1 MDSQTLKVLIDK
13 LSPLCGRALEAAAG
27 FANSR
32 GHREIVPEHL
42 LLKLLEESEVKG
54 EASHLSCVLSYFS
67 VDQNTLWQQLVDN
80 VNQQRVLHDSK
91 AVLSSE
97 LYELLERAC
106 LNFTLRTPS
115 KASWV
120 RQSDTVGIDSLSI
133 LESFIQISSNWP
145 HYRSYDA
152 LRSINLDIL
161 KANVSEIT
169 VRSNEYEVD
178 HFDQSISNSND
189 VGNVS
194 LTEHGQ
200 GLGSGSAHSPRA
212 IDRFTTDLTIKAKN
226 GELDPISGRHKEI
239 RKAIDILCRRR
250 KNNPILVGEPGVGKT
265 AVVEGLAQRIVDG
278 DVPEFLKGKHIHVLD
293 LGLLQAGASVKGE
306 FEKRLKQVID
316 EVGSSDEIML
326 FIDEAHTLVGAGG
339 EAGLADAAN
348 LLKPALARGELR
360 TVAATTW
367 SEYKQYFERDPA
379 LARRFQMVKVEE
391 PTLDAA
397 KHMLTQ
403 IKEKYEQHHDVSIT
417 DEAIEAAVELSDRYV
432 SGRFLP
438 DKAIDLID
446 TAAARVKMG
455 QAVVPQTLE
464 GLQAKALYIEDR
476 IAGLEKELDQGL
488 ESNMD
493 LHHELKD
500 EQQQVLLEISD
511 LKESWDKQNHLVEE
525 IQRSVE
531 NAENDEESKHRAYSL
546 RKLLQEEQESSSA
559 GLCIQA
565 EVNATSIADVIADWT
580 GIPVGS
586 MVRDDLQNLLTF
598 DAALGEDIIGQDG
611 AIRAIGQSL
620 RANKAKLRFTE
631 GPQGVFLLAGPSGVG
646 KTETAKKIA
655 KHLFGSERSL
665 ITINM
670 SEYQEA
676 HTVSQ
681 LKGSPPGYVGYGQG
695 GLLTEA
701 VRQKPYSV
709 VLLDE
714 VEKAHVDVMNVFYQ
728 VFDQGIMRDGEGRE
742 IDFKNTIILMTSNL
756 GSELIMEAMSDRN
769 ENSESDDVD
778 LSFSENETLKS
789 DDSVANSAITDVSG
803 GGNERDS
810 SDDDKGENDDGKIEY
825 TPPSTLELEALIQPT
840 VAQHFAPALAARMQI
855 VPFVSLNEESL
866 KAIVTHKLDKL
877 AERLMSEYKMEL
889 RCDESALDML
899 LSLCQ
904 ESHAGARLINQ
915 RIESLLSSRIANEI
929 LHYLVES
936 DLPDILQMTASEN
949 GTIDVVFLD
958 KQAGGQQN
966 ALLDDSIEA

>member
-1 MDSQTLKVLIDK
+1 MDSQTLRVLIDK

-42 LLKLLEESEVKG
+42 LLKLLEEGEMKG
-54 EASHLSCVLSYFS
+54 ESSHLACALRHFS
-67 VDQNTLWQQLVDN
+67 VDQNILWQELVDN
-80 VNQQRVLHDSK
+80 VNQQRVHHENK
-91 AVLSSE
+91 AVLSAE
-97 LYELLERAC
+97 VYQLLERAC
-106 LNFTLRTPS
+106 LVCTLRPTSSRSLSSNPP
-115 KASWV
+115 
-120 RQSDTVGIDSLSI
+120 TLIGIDSLAI
-133 LESFIQISSNWP
+133 LESFIHLSQNWP
-145 HYRSYDA
+145 HYRSYRA
-152 LRSINLDIL
+152 LNSINLDML
-161 KANVSEIT
+161 KSNVESIT
-169 VRSNEYEVD
+169 ERSSEYEQGY
-178 HFDQSISNSND
+178 FSQEDQDKAIDDPNTASDRYRSSFSSQSSASSAIERFTND
-189 VGNVS
+189 
-194 LTEHGQ
+194 LTE
-200 GLGSGSAHSPRA
+200 
-212 IDRFTTDLTIKAKN
+212 KAQK

-239 RKAIDILCRRR
+239 RNTVDILCRRR

-278 DVPEFLKGKHIHVLD
+278 DVPDFLKQKRIHVLD

-316 EVGSSDEIML
+316 EVAHSDDIML

-379 LARRFQMVKVEE
+379 LARRFQMVKVDE

-397 KHMLTQ
+397 KHMLTLL
-403 IKEKYEQHHDVSIT
+403 KAKYERHHHVSIA

-446 TAAARVKMG
+446 TAAARVQMG
-455 QAVVPQTLE
+455 QAVPPQLLE
-464 GLQAKALYIEDR
+464 GLQAKAQYLEDR
-476 IAGLEKELDQGL
+476 IAGLEKEFDQGL
-488 ESNMD
+488 ESD
-493 LHHELKD
+493 LDLSAELS
-500 EQQQVLLEISD
+500 EELEKVQSEIVAF
-511 LKESWDKQNHLVEE
+511 EGSWEKQNQLVEE

-531 NAENDEESKHRAYSL
+531 HVEHDERLKHRAYSL
-546 RKLLQEEQESSSA
+546 RKLLQEEQEKSTA
-559 GLCIQA
+559 GLSVHS

-598 DAALGEDIIGQDG
+598 EASLGEDIIGQDD
-611 AIRAIGQSL
+611 AIRSIGQNL
-620 RANKAKLRFTE
+620 RANKAKLRFSE

-655 KHLFGSERSL
+655 EHLFGSERSL

-728 VFDQGIMRDGEGRE
+728 VFDQGVMRDGEGRE

-756 GSELIMEAMSDRN
+756 GSELILESMSQKMTIEA
-769 ENSESDDVD
+769 SEISEPTSLDHETT
-778 LSFSENETLKS
+778 LEGENEEGS
-789 DDSVANSAITDVSG
+789 DSVV
-803 GGNERDS
+803 
-810 SDDDKGENDDGKIEY
+810 
-825 TPPSTLELEALIQPT
+825 PSVAPSISELEALIQPIISN
-840 VAQHFAPALAARMQI
+840 HFAPALAARMKI
-855 VPFVSLNEESL
+855 VPFVSLNQESL

-889 RCDESALDML
+889 RCDTSALELL

-904 ESHAGARLINQ
+904 ESNAGARLINQ
-915 RIESLLSSRIANEI
+915 RIESLLSSKIANEI
-929 LHYLVES
+929 LQYLVES

-949 GTIDVVFLD
+949 GAIDVIFLD
-958 KQAGGQQN
+958 KQTDHSKN
-966 ALLDDSIEA
+966 ECTDEVIEA